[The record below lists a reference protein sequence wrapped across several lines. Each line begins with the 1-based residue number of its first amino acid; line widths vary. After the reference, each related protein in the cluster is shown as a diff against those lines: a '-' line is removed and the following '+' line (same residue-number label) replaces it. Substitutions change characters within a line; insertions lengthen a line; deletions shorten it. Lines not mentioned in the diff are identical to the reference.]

1 MLVETKPNTTL
12 YVEGP
17 ASVELLE
24 GHGTI
29 FGADF
34 EKGQRIIVPEGKAI
48 AIYSE
53 NALKID
59 AKIGDKGL
67 LQEFEG
73 TTIPPYWDNLV
84 EAIKAKQKELN
95 RAPVV
100 LFIGDVDTGKTTL
113 ITYILNKLV
122 KQGLKVGI
130 IDADIGQSDVGPP
143 TTIGY
148 STATYTVFSLT
159 NLKPERCFFVGTTS
173 PVGLFHR
180 HITGL
185 LKVLE
190 YAKMQDTCAILIDT
204 TGWVHTSF
212 GRELKTIKTL
222 TINPDILVLIEKNSH
237 ELDFL
242 EKVLGSIVKKIIK
255 IKAPQRVTRRSREV
269 RRDFR
274 TRHYRRYL
282 VNAEIKDIDM
292 NSIFFGYAYLG
303 NGEDVTNTEIAQIV
317 AEEAKISGIS
327 YMELGPD
334 FALIVTKKSIVGLDQ
349 KIRRLQEV
357 LENREIKIFPESA
370 FHNILVGLVD
380 DDWNLLGIG
389 ILHKIDFTNKKV
401 KIFTHIPQE
410 VIKGI
415 LFGSIKV
422 NQDGEELGKIRHWT
436 F

>member
-148 STATYTVFSLT
+148 STAT
-159 NLKPERCFFVGTTS
+159 
-173 PVGLFHR
+173 
-180 HITGL
+180 
-185 LKVLE
+185 
-190 YAKMQDTCAILIDT
+190 
-204 TGWVHTSF
+204 
-212 GRELKTIKTL
+212 
-222 TINPDILVLIEKNSH
+222 
-237 ELDFL
+237 
-242 EKVLGSIVKKIIK
+242 
-255 IKAPQRVTRRSREV
+255 
-269 RRDFR
+269 
-274 TRHYRRYL
+274 
-282 VNAEIKDIDM
+282 
-292 NSIFFGYAYLG
+292 
-303 NGEDVTNTEIAQIV
+303 
-317 AEEAKISGIS
+317 
-327 YMELGPD
+327 
-334 FALIVTKKSIVGLDQ
+334 
-349 KIRRLQEV
+349 
-357 LENREIKIFPESA
+357 
-370 FHNILVGLVD
+370 
-380 DDWNLLGIG
+380 
-389 ILHKIDFTNKKV
+389 
-401 KIFTHIPQE
+401 
-410 VIKGI
+410 
-415 LFGSIKV
+415 
-422 NQDGEELGKIRHWT
+422 
-436 F
+436 

>member
-1 MLVETKPNTTL
+1 M
-12 YVEGP
+12 
-17 ASVELLE
+17 
-24 GHGTI
+24 
-29 FGADF
+29 
-34 EKGQRIIVPEGKAI
+34 
-48 AIYSE
+48 
-53 NALKID
+53 
-59 AKIGDKGL
+59 
-67 LQEFEG
+67 
-73 TTIPPYWDNLV
+73 
-84 EAIKAKQKELN
+84 
-95 RAPVV
+95 
-100 LFIGDVDTGKTTL
+100 
-113 ITYILNKLV
+113 
-122 KQGLKVGI
+122 
-130 IDADIGQSDVGPP
+130 
-143 TTIGY
+143 
-148 STATYTVFSLT
+148 
-159 NLKPERCFFVGTTS
+159 
-173 PVGLFHR
+173 
-180 HITGL
+180 

-349 KIRRLQEV
+349 KIRRLQDI